1 MDTFQRLKVH
11 HHPKVQYRKNL
22 SRMRTLR
29 EKNCQRTKTKRN
41 GREKTNK
48 KRERRQKIAAKNQE
62 LKRINKVAKY
72 KRDKKEIWARLKEL
86 NHNFAKMKEQKNLD
100 NKKKTTLFSLGF
112 IYFNKI
118 NSKLILIKNI
128 FCM

>member
-1 MDTFQRLKVH
+1 M
-11 HHPKVQYRKNL
+11 
-22 SRMRTLR
+22 
-29 EKNCQRTKTKRN
+29 
-41 GREKTNK
+41 
-48 KRERRQKIAAKNQE
+48 
-62 LKRINKVAKY
+62 AKY

-100 NKKKTTLFSLGF
+100 NKKKKTLFSLGF

>member
-48 KRERRQKIAAKNQE
+48 KRER
-62 LKRINKVAKY
+62 
-72 KRDKKEIWARLKEL
+72 KKEIWARLKEL
-86 NHNFAKMKEQKNLD
+86 NHNFAKIKEQKNLD